1 MPLRACVI
9 ISLQWQN
16 LSMRMRTFRG
26 HHPGWSSSSPH
37 ASFPYPS
44 TPPIIEACWQHQ
56 DQAPDRSQP
65 ALPDSPCH
73 CGLLYTNAYVRVN
86 KACCI
91 LYAAPQHTKCDC
103 QRLFTTSMKYIRS
116 IAILL
121 CDEAFCSI
129 QHWRQVYQAWVIKVD
144 RKLLFPRPVCGDQPP
159 VLLGDATSD
168 SIQARYYCGLMPL
181 LNRVSYAR
189 SYSLSS
195 YLQYA
200 YLNSQ
205 VAEQCNSALTRIKCS
220 ISQMKQ
226 VTLCLVSGFET
237 WKPMHER

>member
-1 MPLRACVI
+1 MI

-91 LYAAPQHTKCDC
+91 LYAASQHTKCECKQELFELQSPNHNPACTVVYDGIDDDLFHFSNKSRVSLWLLY
-103 QRLFTTSMKYIRS
+103 QYADQFQNDGKSLSASVHDQYEVYPQHSHTSLRLG
-116 IAILL
+116 
-121 CDEAFCSI
+121 
-129 QHWRQVYQAWVIKVD
+129 
-144 RKLLFPRPVCGDQPP
+144 LLFYSA
-159 VLLGDATSD
+159 LEA
-168 SIQARYYCGLMPL
+168 
-181 LNRVSYAR
+181 
-189 SYSLSS
+189 SLSS
-195 YLQYA
+195 LGHQGG
-200 YLNSQ
+200 Q
-205 VAEQCNSALTRIKCS
+205 E
-220 ISQMKQ
+220 
-226 VTLCLVSGFET
+226 TLVPPSCL
-237 WKPMHER
+237 W